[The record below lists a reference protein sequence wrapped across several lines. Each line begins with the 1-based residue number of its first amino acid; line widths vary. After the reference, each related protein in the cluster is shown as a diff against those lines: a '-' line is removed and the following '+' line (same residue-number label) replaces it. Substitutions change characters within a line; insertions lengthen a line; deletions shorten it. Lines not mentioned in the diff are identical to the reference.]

1 MSNNRTQW
9 SLSINDLTPKNW
21 WHRVYW
27 IIGFILMD
35 CISFCMVYLSQ
46 KLTLSLWGGPKDA
59 HLWMPPTRP
68 MDDTQRCWLI
78 KCLLS
83 PVSSKNWIGDSC
95 GNNQRTLVAKPDITT
110 YRHYDHVK
118 ESSAEAV
125 PLKQESD
132 FLFNLEQVQTLKQN
146 NCHLTIEIR
155 KSCNI
160 LSWFRFIN

>member
-1 MSNNRTQW
+1 MKSIYKWPDSEELMTQSVLDYW
-9 SLSINDLTPKNW
+9 
-21 WHRVYW
+21 VYSY
-27 IIGFILMD
+27 GLHFILYG
-35 CISFCMVYLSQ
+35 IFVTEINS
-46 KLTLSLWGGPKDA
+46 LSLWGGPNDA

-83 PVSSKNWIGDSC
+83 PVSSKSWIGDSC

-110 YRHYDHVK
+110 YRHYDHVR